1 MIYRNSLLII
11 PECSRMFGL
20 GRQTRCW
27 LGLHPNRIGS
37 ANGGVL
43 LYRKNG
49 CSGGGRKDLTEPAA
63 HIRRQT
69 GIPPEASPNAH
80 RCDHRGGGV
89 LPHHRRREGFWRR
102 KGRRE
107 GREPAHRG
115 WKESDGLSVRCDDE
129 YECLCPQVI
138 LMLLPNASQTAS
150 RSVML
155 GLRSTHDA
163 GRKIHSD
170 KSWFLPMMTFDTVE
184 CNWREREDRDH
195 KAMEED
201 GRERESET

>member
-20 GRQTRCW
+20 GARRENDLGKW

-37 ANGGVL
+37 ANGG
-43 LYRKNG
+43 Y
-49 CSGGGRKDLTEPAA
+49 LTEPAA